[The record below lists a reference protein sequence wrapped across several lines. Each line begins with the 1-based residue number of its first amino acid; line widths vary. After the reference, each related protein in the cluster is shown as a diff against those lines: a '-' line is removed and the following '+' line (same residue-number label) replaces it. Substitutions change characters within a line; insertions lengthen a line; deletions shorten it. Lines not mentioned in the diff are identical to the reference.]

1 MGVAYCVSI
10 GNSDRFSVHMEALR
24 TYLELTETTQSELA
38 RRVGVSQPT
47 ISDIINGV
55 HSPSM
60 ELLKRLTKV
69 TGLSADKLIAN

>member
-1 MGVAYCVSI
+1 
-10 GNSDRFSVHMEALR
+10 MEALR